1 MLQATPLTEG
11 WILRHSDGTVDELP
25 AVVPGCVH
33 TDLLAAGVIPDP
45 FLGRNET
52 EVAWVGRRDWTYE
65 TDLVPMNGHEQTDL
79 VFDGLDTVAEI
90 LLDGRLLGRTRNMH
104 RSYRFDVTG
113 MSGRLAVRFVS
124 AYAEAE
130 AVRGKLGERPAAYAE
145 PYQYLRKMACS
156 FGWDWGPTL
165 VTAGIWRPVRLERWS
180 TARIARVRPLVTV
193 EQGVGVVELAVDV
206 ERARVEAPLTV
217 EATVGG
223 EQVRASVDGTQGVV
237 RLEVPG
243 ARLWWPRGYGEQP
256 LYDVEL
262 TLLHEGRPLDVWR
275 RRVGFRSVELD
286 RSADAHGTGFTLVVN
301 GERLFARGV
310 NWIPDDVFPS
320 RVTRERYRERLEQ
333 AADAGVDLVRVWGG
347 GIYES
352 EDFYDACDELGLLVW
367 QDFPFACAAYPEEQP
382 LRGEVEAEAREN
394 VVRLMP
400 HPALVLW
407 NGNNENLWGFRDW
420 GWEAGLAGDSWG
432 EGYYLG
438 VLPRVVAEL
447 DPTRPYTAGSPWSGS
462 WEHHPNDPAHGTHH
476 SWEVWNR
483 EDYAEYR
490 AEVPRFVA
498 EFGWQAPPAYATLAG
513 ALPGEVLAADS
524 PGVLHHQKADDGNGK
539 LRRGLERH
547 FAFPEGDFDRWHYLM
562 QVNQARAVAA
572 GIEHWRSHWPVCAGT
587 VVWQLNDC
595 WPVTSWAA
603 IDGDGREKPLYHEL
617 RRLYADRLLTVQMR
631 GQQLVLAAVNQAGEP
646 WAGVLRL
653 RRMSVDGTVIDEAEL
668 DFHAAR
674 RTVTDV
680 TVPPELVPVGAKEFL
695 VADAGGDGGA
705 DRGGALGTGQ
715 GSAGGASAGWGG
727 AAGTGQG
734 SAGGA
739 SAGWG
744 GAAGT
749 GQGSAGGASA
759 GWGGAAGTD
768 VGAAAVAG
776 AGRGSE
782 TASGAGAGHG
792 AGTEVSAAGCAGAG
806 WGGAA
811 GTDVGAAAVA
821 GAGRG
826 SETASGAGAGHGG
839 DTEVSAAA
847 GAGASHGSGA
857 ESSAS
862 QDAGAGAG
870 QDADTEVSAAAGAS
884 AVHGAG
890 AESSARLGA
899 GADAGVRAGGLR
911 ALYFPSSD
919 REIPYPRPEFD
930 VVVAA
935 GGVTVTAR
943 TLVRDLLLQVDRLDP
958 AARADRG
965 LVTLLPGERVTIG
978 VSGWKTPD
986 PDAARSALYCL
997 EPSR

>member
-11 WILRHSDGTVDELP
+11 WMLRHEGGELP

-33 TDLLAAGVIPDP
+33 TDLLAAGAIPDP

-52 EVAWVGRRDWTYE
+52 ELAWVGRRDWTYE
-65 TDLVPMNGHEQTDL
+65 TELPPVDGHEQTDL

-90 LLDGRLLGRTRNMH
+90 HLDGRLLGRTRNMH

-113 MSGRLAVRFVS
+113 MSGRLTVRFVS

-165 VTAGIWRPVRLERWS
+165 VTAGIWRPVRIERWS

-193 EQGVGVVELAVDV
+193 GEQGLGVVELAVEV
-206 ERARVEAPLTV
+206 ERARVEAPLRI
-217 EATVGG
+217 EASVGG
-223 EQVRASVDGTQGVV
+223 VRAIASLDGTEGVV
-237 RLEVPG
+237 RLEVPDV
-243 ARLWWPRGYGEQP
+243 RLWWPRGYGEQP

-262 TLLHEGRPLDVWR
+262 TLMHEGRPLDVWR
-275 RRVGFRSVELD
+275 RRVGFRTVGLD

-320 RVTRERYRERLEQ
+320 RITRERYRERLGQ
-333 AADAGVDLVRVWGG
+333 AADAGVDLVRIWGG

-400 HPALVLW
+400 HPSLVLW

-420 GWEAGLAGDSWG
+420 GWEARLAGDSWG

-462 WEHHPNDPAHGTHH
+462 WERHPNDPAHGTHH

-490 AEVPRFVA
+490 GEVPRFVA
-498 EFGWQAPPAYATLAG
+498 EFGWQAPPAYATLAR

-631 GQQLVLAAVNQAGEP
+631 GRRLVLAAVNQAGEP

-653 RRMSVDGTVIDEAEL
+653 RRMSVDGEVIDETEL
-668 DFHAAR
+668 NFHAAR

-680 TVPPELVPVGAKEFL
+680 TVPPELVPVGPKEFL
-695 VADAGGDGGA
+695 VADAGGNGGV
-705 DRGGALGTGQ
+705 DRNT
-715 GSAGGASAGWGG
+715 
-727 AAGTGQG
+727 AAGTGRG
-734 SAGGA
+734 SATGTGA
-739 SAGWG
+739 SPEAGASLDASTSLDASVG
-744 GAAGT
+744 TGTGVDTAVGRGHGSGTEAGAAPEAGAGSEAGASTSGDASTGTDTAAGT
-749 GQGSAGGASA
+749 E
-759 GWGGAAGTD
+759 
-768 VGAAAVAG
+768 AG
-776 AGRGSE
+776 AGP
-782 TASGAGAGHG
+782 
-792 AGTEVSAAGCAGAG
+792 
-806 WGGAA
+806 
-811 GTDVGAAAVA
+811 
-821 GAGRG
+821 GR
-826 SETASGAGAGHGG
+826 
-839 DTEVSAAA
+839 
-847 GAGASHGSGA
+847 
-857 ESSAS
+857 
-862 QDAGAGAG
+862 DAR
-870 QDADTEVSAAAGAS
+870 
-884 AVHGAG
+884 
-890 AESSARLGA
+890 ARP
-899 GADAGVRAGGLR
+899 DGVRAV
-911 ALYFPSSD
+911 YFPLAD

-930 VVVAA
+930 VTVAPGA
-935 GGVTVTAR
+935 VTVTAH
-943 TLVRDLLLQVDRLDP
+943 TLVRDLLLQADRLAP

>member
-11 WILRHSDGTVDELP
+11 WILRHSGGTVDELP

-65 TDLVPMNGHEQTDL
+65 TDLGLKNGHEQTDL

-193 EQGVGVVELAVDV
+193 EQGVGVVELAVEV

-217 EATVGG
+217 EAAVGG
-223 EQVRASVDGTQGVV
+223 ERVRASVDGTQGVV
-237 RLEVPG
+237 RLEVPR
-243 ARLWWPRGYGEQP
+243 ARLWWPRGHGEQP
-256 LYDVEL
+256 LYEVEL
-262 TLLHEGRPLDVWR
+262 TLLQEGRPLDVWR

-286 RSADAHGTGFTLVVN
+286 RAADAHGTGFTLVVN

-320 RVTRERYRERLEQ
+320 RITRERYRERLGQ

-352 EDFYDACDELGLLVW
+352 EDFYDSCDELGLLVW

-400 HPALVLW
+400 HPSLVLW

-420 GWEAGLAGDSWG
+420 GWEARLAGDSWG

-483 EDYAEYR
+483 EDYAGYR
-490 AEVPRFVA
+490 GEVPRFVA
-498 EFGWQAPPAYATLAG
+498 EFGWQAPPAYATLAR

-617 RRLYADRLLTVQMR
+617 RRVYADRLLTVQMR
-631 GQQLVLAAVNQAGEP
+631 GQELVLAAVNQAGEP

-653 RRMSVDGTVIDEAEL
+653 RRMSVDGEVIDETEL
-668 DFHAAR
+668 DFRAAR
-674 RTVTDV
+674 RTVADV
-680 TVPPELVPVGAKEFL
+680 TVPPELVPVGPKEFL
-695 VADAGGDGGA
+695 VADAGGEGGV
-705 DRGGALGTGQ
+705 DRGAAVGAGTDR
-715 GSAGGASAGWGG
+715 G
-727 AAGTGQG
+727 AAADTDRK
-734 SAGGA
+734 
-739 SAGWG
+739 
-744 GAAGT
+744 
-749 GQGSAGGASA
+749 
-759 GWGGAAGTD
+759 GAAGTD
-768 VGAAAVAG
+768 WGA
-776 AGRGSE
+776 
-782 TASGAGAGHG
+782 
-792 AGTEVSAAGCAGAG
+792 
-806 WGGAA
+806 AA
-811 GTDVGAAAVA
+811 GTDRGSGTEVGATPET
-821 GAGRG
+821 GAGTSR
-826 SETASGAGAGHGG
+826 
-839 DTEVSAAA
+839 
-847 GAGASHGSGA
+847 
-857 ESSAS
+857 
-862 QDAGAGAG
+862 DAGAGVGVDGGVG
-870 QDADTEVSAAAGAS
+870 QWSDTETD
-884 AVHGAG
+884 AG
-890 AESSARLGA
+890 AEAGTDRDAGTKAGTHATANTGHGSGPDAGA
-899 GADAGVRAGGLR
+899 GQGVGARPDGVR

-919 REIPYPRPEFD
+919 RDIPYPRPEFD
-930 VVVAA
+930 VSVAP
-935 GGVTVTAR
+935 GVVTVTAH
-943 TLVRDLLLQVDRLDP
+943 TLVRDLVLQADRLDP

-986 PDAARSALYCL
+986 PEAARSALYCL